1 MYQHNAMNAYRSAVS
16 QSLSD
21 READAECFRRLI
33 AALESV
39 AYEGDVIKRNQAIA
53 KNQRLW
59 SLIQRAN
66 AVEAGMVE
74 TEDRLLFARMA
85 DQAQKYGIRAMLDPT
100 LSLTP
105 LIEAASNV
113 LEGLSSLAEDEG

>member
-1 MYQHNAMNAYRSAVS
+1 MNAYRSAVS

-33 AALESV
+33 AVLESV
-39 AYEGDVIKRNQAIA
+39 AYEGDVVKRNQAIA

-85 DQAQKYGIRAMLDPT
+85 DQAQRYGIRAMLDPT
-100 LSLTP
+100 LSLAP

-113 LEGLSSLAEDEG
+113 LEGLSSFAEEEG